1 MRKISIIILAS
12 IALTVITSAVTAVTA
27 YGEDINTDTHDI
39 VITTED
45 NALSVK
51 ESLTIRG
58 TSNETYGDITI
69 WVMDDAHNVNVLV
82 GVSKVSPISIG
93 NERYTCNISSFNINK
108 NSSIQLIISYTLDK
122 DVEKFEK
129 TITRNTTAVSVKF
142 DKSTIYTGK
151 NLAPDTSFTLC
162 LYEPTEAPISG
173 YIIVF
178 ILLLIALLVV
188 SALYTF
194 RRQRSSK
201 IRDASSESKEL
212 LNTKKALLISV
223 LKDIEK
229 QHRSKQIS
237 DDTYHKLKESYKQ
250 QAVETM
256 KKLGDTET
264 LS

>member
-1 MRKISIIILAS
+1 MKKMSITILLSII
-12 IALTVITSAVTAVTA
+12 LTVTASTVTVVAA
-27 YGEDINTDTHDI
+27 HSENINTDAHDI

-58 TSNETYGDITI
+58 TSNETYDDITI
-69 WVMDDAHNVNVLV
+69 WVMDDAQNLNVLV
-82 GVSKVSPISIG
+82 GVSKVSLISIG
-93 NERYTCNISSFNINK
+93 NERYTCNISSFNINQ

-129 TITRNTTAVSVKF
+129 TIIHNTTTVSVKF
-142 DKSTIYTGK
+142 DESTIYTGE

-162 LYEPTEAPISG
+162 LYKPTEAPISW
-173 YIIVF
+173 YIIAF
-178 ILLLIALLVV
+178 IILLIALLVA
-188 SALYTF
+188 STLYTF

-212 LNTKKALLISV
+212 LNAKKTLLISV

-237 DDTYHKLKESYKQ
+237 DDTYHKLKEFYKQ

-256 KKLGDTET
+256 KKLGDAET
-264 LS
+264 LN